1 MKKRRENVD
10 KRPLTPDYFNI
21 FDRIAVRIHLGGKVD
36 GKLVKETEVEQVEVR
51 LAELGYTLPVSPTP
65 KANYVP
71 ARRVGN
77 LLFIAGQIPTADG
90 EDKFVGKVGR
100 DLPLE
105 DGQAAARLCALNML
119 AQVRTALGGS
129 FDSLVGCVK
138 LGGFVN
144 CEPEFGQQP
153 QVINGASDLI
163 VQVLGKSGKHARFAI
178 GANSLP
184 RNVAVEID
192 GIFEIRE

>member
-1 MKKRRENVD
+1 LSKADGNRKKEMNMEH
-10 KRPLTPDYFNI
+10 I
-21 FDRIAVRIHLGGKVD
+21 EG
-36 GKLVKETEVEQVEVR
+36 R
-51 LAELGYTLPVSPTP
+51 LAELGYTLPDSPVP

-71 ARRVGN
+71 ARLVGN
-77 LLFIAGQIPTADG
+77 LLFIAGQIPTANG
-90 EDKFVGKVGR
+90 EDQYVGKVGR

-105 DGQAAARLCALNML
+105 EGQAAARLCALNML
-119 AQVRTALGGS
+119 SQVRTALGGS
-129 FDSLVGCVK
+129 FERLVGCVK
-138 LGGFVN
+138 LSGFVN

-163 VQVLGKSGKHARFAI
+163 VQVLGESGKHARFAV

-192 GIFEIRE
+192 GIFEIRS

>member
-1 MKKRRENVD
+1 M
-10 KRPLTPDYFNI
+10 
-21 FDRIAVRIHLGGKVD
+21 
-36 GKLVKETEVEQVEVR
+36 EQIEAR
-51 LAELGYTLPVSPTP
+51 LAELGHTLPVSPIP

-71 ARRVGN
+71 ARLVGN

-90 EDKFVGKVGR
+90 EDKYVGKVGR

-129 FDSLVGCVK
+129 FERLVGCVK
-138 LGGFVN
+138 LSGFVN
-144 CEPEFGQQP
+144 CDPEFGQQP

-163 VQVLGKSGKHARFAI
+163 VQVLGEGGKHARFAV

-192 GIFEIRE
+192 GIFEIRP

>member
-1 MKKRRENVD
+1 M
-10 KRPLTPDYFNI
+10 
-21 FDRIAVRIHLGGKVD
+21 
-36 GKLVKETEVEQVEVR
+36 EQVEAR
-51 LAELGYTLPVSPTP
+51 LAELGYTLPVSPIP

-71 ARRVGN
+71 ARLVGS

-105 DGQAAARLCALNML
+105 EGQAAARLCALNML

-129 FDSLVGCVK
+129 FERLVSCVK

-144 CEPEFGQQP
+144 CDPEFGQQP

-163 VQVLGKSGKHARFAI
+163 VQVLGESGKHARFAV

-184 RNVAVEID
+184 RDVAVEID
-192 GIFEIRE
+192 GIFEIRT